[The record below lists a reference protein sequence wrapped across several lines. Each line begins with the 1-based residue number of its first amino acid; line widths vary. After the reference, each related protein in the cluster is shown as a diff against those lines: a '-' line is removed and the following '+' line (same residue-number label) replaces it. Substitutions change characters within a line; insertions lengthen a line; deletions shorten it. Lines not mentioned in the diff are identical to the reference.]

1 MDAVVDPESLDLRYG
16 RPPAQTLFFLE
27 QNDLEAPAVQESPH
41 REPAKPPSHYRD
53 PQSLYSASSFLM
65 FVTDWP
71 LMFGAGLFFAF
82 IALWKQRGKFWF
94 LTGLLI
100 PIFSVPIVVYL
111 YLRWPEFVLTAL
123 GISPDEVSV
132 NLLVLFYLLYP
143 LLYAFGFTVGFY
155 PLRDRLSRLVLRL
168 KKK

>member
-1 MDAVVDPESLDLRYG
+1 
-16 RPPAQTLFFLE
+16 
-27 QNDLEAPAVQESPH
+27 
-41 REPAKPPSHYRD
+41 
-53 PQSLYSASSFLM
+53 LM